1 MAFGIDSKKEEVVK
15 EEMAVSMRLVR
26 FGGKKAPFYRI
37 VVADRR
43 SARDGRFIDQVGT
56 YDPKKNPAE
65 FRFKEEKAIEW
76 LKKGAQATPTVRQ
89 LLIRSGIMKR
99 LIGDKKE

>member
-1 MAFGIDSKKEEVVK
+1 LAFGIDSKKGEVVK
-15 EEMAVSMRLVR
+15 RDMAVSMRLMR
-26 FGGKKAPFYRI
+26 FGGKKDPFYRI
-37 VVADRR
+37 VVADHR

-56 YDPKKNPAE
+56 YDPKKDPAE

-99 LIGDKKE
+99 LIGEKKE

>member
-1 MAFGIDSKKEEVVK
+1 
-15 EEMAVSMRLVR
+15 MAVSMRLMR

-37 VVADRR
+37 VVADHR

-56 YDPKKNPAE
+56 YDPKKDPAE

-89 LLIRSGIMKR
+89 LLVRSGIMKR
-99 LIGDKKE
+99 VVGDKKG